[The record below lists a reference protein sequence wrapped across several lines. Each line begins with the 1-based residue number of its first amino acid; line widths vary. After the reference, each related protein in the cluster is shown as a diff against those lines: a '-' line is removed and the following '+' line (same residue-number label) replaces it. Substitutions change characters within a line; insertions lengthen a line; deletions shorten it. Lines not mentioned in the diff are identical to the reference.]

1 MMPDVVVPSGLA
13 EPLSTGSVMAGRTQ
27 HDLTGLLRAWR
38 GGDRA
43 ALDKLLPLVYAELHR
58 LAHFYMARERP
69 GHTLQTSALVN
80 EAYVRLIDARLVDW
94 RDRAHFFA
102 VSARLMRQV
111 LVQHARVRHAGK
123 RGGGALRVEFN
134 EASLPPPERDAELIA
149 LDEAL
154 DGLAEVDPREASVVE
169 LRFFAGLSEEEA
181 SHVLGI
187 SDRTL
192 RREWDHARVW
202 LLRELKRGAR
212 V

>member
-1 MMPDVVVPSGLA
+1 
-13 EPLSTGSVMAGRTQ
+13 MAGRPQ

-43 ALDKLLPLVYAELHR
+43 ALDRLLPLVSAELHR

-80 EAYVRLIDARLVDW
+80 EAYVQLIDASMVDW

-111 LVQHARVRHAGK
+111 LVQHARLRHAGK
-123 RGGGALRVEFN
+123 RGGGAIRVEFD
-134 EASLPPPERDAELIA
+134 EASLPSPERAAELIA

-154 DGLAEVDPREASVVE
+154 KALAEVDPREARVVE
-169 LRFFAGLSEEEA
+169 LLFFAGLSEEEA

-192 RREWDHARVW
+192 RREWDHARAW